1 MCKQDLMQPNKY
13 IKKRPSWDDKD
24 AQSQPASKAL
34 QRLLRS
40 WQRPNPMRDTEEKRN
55 KEGWEEMDRGE
66 REKAAG
72 KCDY

>member
-1 MCKQDLMQPNKY
+1 MQPNKF
-13 IKKRPSWDDKD
+13 IKKRPPRDYKD
-24 AQSQPASKAL
+24 AQSQPASEAS

-40 WQRPNPMRDTEEKRN
+40 QERPAPMRETEDRRN